1 MGIMDQSVSLL
12 PALVGFLSFGTVL
25 ILQKS
30 KNQPLKKLWLVSAN
44 EAYKTRAFD
53 EFHRIRR
60 EIGEDTNCFSLLD
73 EDADSPEH
81 YRIELPSGR
90 RNTITKEW
98 LELALRKKIL
108 VDPDTGRK
116 QQAKIIFYRRAR
128 QIRAKGWSIGV
139 CQLVIDGK
147 IAIAMTQ
154 EQVLMAWGKP
164 DQIKRSEGGW
174 GVYEQW
180 IYGSTSLYFER
191 GILNNYLER
200 PEWSTH

>member
-1 MGIMDQSVSLL
+1 MDQSVSLL

-81 YRIELPSGR
+81 YRIELSSGR

-108 VDPDTGRK
+108 VDPETGRK

-180 IYGSTSLYFER
+180 IYGSISLYFER
-191 GILNNYLER
+191 GILNNCLER